1 MKSWYCVNSSTD
13 EAFSLKMPSNG
24 ISAPLCMET
33 FPLMSVR
40 TDDNH
45 VLVKACHSSVITS
58 CLAPPWVKHS
68 HSAPVTSLSHVQ
80 YLFCS
85 QSFRWTWSRR
95 CTVLSSLQR
104 PSVIAGPSLFDAA
117 DWTGFVC
124 CSCPRLCQIKGQ
136 RLDSEA
142 TLLFILVQPR
152 ERSNKSRRNVV
163 TREAERSLPTGRGN
177 GEKLSH

>member
-1 MKSWYCVNSSTD
+1 MKSWYCANSSTF
-13 EAFSLKMPSNG
+13 EKFSLKMPTNC
-24 ISAPLCMET
+24 ISAPLHGNLPFDVWGVM
-33 FPLMSVR
+33 
-40 TDDNH
+40 
-45 VLVKACHSSVITS
+45 ITTCWS
-58 CLAPPWVKHS
+58 R
-68 HSAPVTSLSHVQ
+68 PVTHLSSLPVWPHRESNMLTLSPRHHSLSHIQ
-80 YLFCS
+80 CFFCS

-95 CTVLSSLQR
+95 CTVLSSRQR
-104 PSVIAGPSLFDAA
+104 TSVIAGPSLFDAA

-152 ERSNKSRRNVV
+152 ERSNKSKGNVV
-163 TREAERSLPTGRGN
+163 TREAERSLPTGRGS